1 MDCVSFGS
9 VCVGGWGGACFFF
22 PPVCWSFILQAAL
35 GSLSAHVLMERQW
48 SVAKQ
53 HGRRCR
59 RCTCEIWGRDQS
71 LTAQGFIFNF
81 FFLSFFH
88 PRLPPTRRHLQIN
101 VPLYRSGLNRWDGG
115 VRYRSQ
121 MSVKMLTQF
130 YLHNRVA
137 QRILSLKKKKKTLL
151 SSWSEVY
158 FLGGRGGGFFFIS
171 SGGHRQ
177 QSRWWLDGDRLSH
190 TNPNTCTTRS
200 GEGPNTAVTL
210 VLTPF

>member
-1 MDCVSFGS
+1 MDAG
-9 VCVGGWGGACFFF
+9 VGA
-22 PPVCWSFILQAAL
+22 VRVRSEVVIKA
-35 GSLSAHVLMERQW
+35 GSL
-48 SVAKQ
+48 
-53 HGRRCR
+53 
-59 RCTCEIWGRDQS
+59 T
-71 LTAQGFIFNF
+71 TQGFIFNF

-151 SSWSEVY
+151 SS
-158 FLGGRGGGFFFIS
+158 
-171 SGGHRQ
+171 
-177 QSRWWLDGDRLSH
+177 
-190 TNPNTCTTRS
+190 
-200 GEGPNTAVTL
+200 
-210 VLTPF
+210 